1 MEKQFVLLCKLPSF
15 FDEWV
20 SDTVPR
26 YDSNFT
32 SKGRIESFY
41 ISVFSNS
48 LSLSVRS
55 FSSNAFCMSFLL
67 FHIPHTITNKRR
79 CICIFSLWVFLFVS
93 FSSLTS
99 SNLLIYSLSQIFF
112 YQFILYIVSLLYI
125 PHTFTNKR
133 RCRHLYV
140 QSVCLSVLLHLFSIL
155 LYPTVMHDFWSP
167 WIQKSEFRTMW
178 WTIGFNWVGTF
189 QQKMVFLSHTKSKH
203 FKLLRSKEIWNI
215 LCNSCLVVS
224 HFLNGPSM
232 PLFP

>member
-1 MEKQFVLLCKLPSF
+1 MTVTLLPKVALKAS
-15 FDEWV
+15 
-20 SDTVPR
+20 
-26 YDSNFT
+26 
-32 SKGRIESFY
+32 
-41 ISVFSNS
+41 ISLSSLTLSLSLS

-140 QSVCLSVLLHLFSIL
+140 KSVCLSVLLHLFFHLALPHRDAWL
-155 LYPTVMHDFWSP
+155 LFTLNTKKWISNDVMN
-167 WIQKSEFRTMW
+167 
-178 WTIGFNWVGTF
+178 NWF
-189 QQKMVFLSHTKSKH
+189 QLSWHFSTKDGLSLTHK
-203 FKLLRSKEIWNI
+203 K
-215 LCNSCLVVS
+215 
-224 HFLNGPSM
+224 
-232 PLFP
+232 